1 MSPADAKTLV
11 LLRHAKADWPAGVD
25 DHDRPLAPR
34 GHAQAPAAGDWL
46 LEHGIAPEAAV
57 VSDALR
63 TRQTWVW
70 VAQRLG
76 ERAPTAYLDRRLYEA
91 DAARALAVVNE
102 TEETVRSLIVVG
114 HMPWLQIL
122 GMRLMSLDSDQDAA
136 LEMAEHLPTL
146 GLQVFRVDTPWA
158 ELDGRDAALTHF
170 AVPGR

>member
-1 MSPADAKTLV
+1 MSGPDAKTLV
-11 LLRHAKADWPAGVD
+11 LLRHAKAGWPGGVD
-25 DHDRPLAPR
+25 DHDRPLSER
-34 GHAQAPAAGDWL
+34 GHRQAPAAGEWL
-46 LEHGIAPEAAV
+46 LEHGIAPDAAV

-70 VAQRLG
+70 VAERLG
-76 ERAPTAYLDRRLYEA
+76 DSAPTPYLDGRLYAA

-114 HMPWLQIL
+114 HMPWLQDL
-122 GMRLMSLDSDQDAA
+122 GMRLMSLDSDQEAA
-136 LEMAEHLPTL
+136 LSMSEHLPTL
-146 GLQVFRVDTPWA
+146 GLQVFRVDKPWA